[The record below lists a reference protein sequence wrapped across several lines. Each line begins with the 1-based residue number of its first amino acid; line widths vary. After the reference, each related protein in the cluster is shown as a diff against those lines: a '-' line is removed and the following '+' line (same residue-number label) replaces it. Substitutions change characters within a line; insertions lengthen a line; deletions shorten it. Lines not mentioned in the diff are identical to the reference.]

1 MRGISQIGE
10 PTQGLD
16 TGTRACLRMLAIPAI
31 NKIATNKRRAKAF
44 ARERSLMKHNEQKRS
59 NNCIDISQICGRTEQ

>member
-1 MRGISQIGE
+1 MCGISLRGD

-16 TGTRACLRMLAIPAI
+16 IGIRVCLRMLPIPTI
-31 NKIATNKRRAKAF
+31 NKIATNKRRTKAF

-59 NNCIDISQICGRTEQ
+59 KDCIDISQL